1 MARASVRLVVALRET
16 ALSLERQATVYRWSR
31 FAHCNCGHLAQTITG
46 LAPSTIEAAAKRHP
60 GDWGEQARTL
70 CGPRLRPSL
79 DAGGPAMDGALEPEE
94 LDVCNVTGQTMPEIL
109 ATLFAWG
116 LEPVDIEALER
127 LSDSAVRRRL
137 GTNTIDFPHGER
149 QNVIAYLRAW
159 AALLEEKLEEKLP
172 PSERQA
178 SGEPDYALAAE

>member
-1 MARASVRLVVALRET
+1 MARASVRLIVALRET
-16 ALSLERQATVYRWSR
+16 ALSLEREATVYRWSR

-46 LAPSTIEAAAKRHP
+46 LTPNTIEAAAKRHP

-70 CGPRLRPSL
+70 CGPRLRPTL
-79 DAGGPAMDGALEPEE
+79 DQGSPAIDGALEPEDI
-94 LDVCNVTGQTMPEIL
+94 DVCNVTGQTMPQIL

-116 LEPVDIEALER
+116 LEPTDVEALER

-159 AALLEEKLEEKLP
+159 ADLLEEKLP
-172 PSERQA
+172 PSAREVDESA
-178 SGEPDYALAAE
+178 SYLLAAE

>member
-1 MARASVRLVVALRET
+1 MARASVRLIVALRET
-16 ALSLERQATVYRWSR
+16 ALSLEGEATIYRWSR

-70 CGPRLRPSL
+70 CGSRLRPTL
-79 DAGGPAMDGALEPEE
+79 DPGSPAIDGALEPEE
-94 LDVCNVTGQTMPEIL
+94 IDVCNVTGQTMPQIL

-116 LEPVDIEALER
+116 LEPADVEALER

-137 GTNTIDFPHGER
+137 GTNTVDFPHGER

-159 AALLEEKLEEKLP
+159 ADLLEQKLP
-172 PSERQA
+172 PSARQSDEGA
-178 SGEPDYALAAE
+178 SYLLAAE

>member
-1 MARASVRLVVALRET
+1 MAKASARLIVALLET
-16 ALSLERQATVYRWSR
+16 ALNLEREATIYRWSR

-79 DAGGPAMDGALEPEE
+79 DPGSPSVDGALEPEE
-94 LDVCNVTGQTMPEIL
+94 SDVCNVTGRTMTEIL
-109 ATLFAWG
+109 ATLCTWG
-116 LEPVDIEALER
+116 LEPIDIEGLER
-127 LSDSAVRRRL
+127 LSDSSVRRRL

-159 AALLEEKLEEKLP
+159 AELLEEKLP
-172 PSERQA
+172 AGERA
-178 SGEPDYALAAE
+178 VDAREDYLLAAE

>member
-1 MARASVRLVVALRET
+1 MAKASARLILALRET
-16 ALSLERQATVYRWSR
+16 ARSLEREATVYRWSR
-31 FAHCNCGHLAQTITG
+31 FAHCNCGNLAQTITG

-70 CGPRLRPSL
+70 CSARRGGPRLQLSL
-79 DAGGPAMDGALEPEE
+79 DPGSPRIDGALEPEE
-94 LDVCNVTGQTMPEIL
+94 VDVCNVTGQTMTEIL
-109 ATLFAWG
+109 ATLCAWG

-159 AALLEEKLEEKLP
+159 AELLEEKLP
-172 PSERQA
+172 ISEQA
-178 SGEPDYALAAE
+178 ADGADYLLAAE

>member
-1 MARASVRLVVALRET
+1 M
-16 ALSLERQATVYRWSR
+16 YRWSR

-46 LAPSTIEAAAKRHP
+46 LTPNTIEAAAKRHP

-70 CGPRLRPSL
+70 CGPRLRPTL
-79 DAGGPAMDGALEPEE
+79 DQGSPAIDGALEPEDI
-94 LDVCNVTGQTMPEIL
+94 DVCNVTGQTMPQIL

-116 LEPVDIEALER
+116 LEPTDVEALER

-159 AALLEEKLEEKLP
+159 ADLLEEKLP
-172 PSERQA
+172 PSAREVDESA
-178 SGEPDYALAAE
+178 SYLLAAE